1 MIIQADGDSLL
12 FITQPDHARLAA
24 EAIAHWKAG
33 AFADH
38 PRRAVILLATR
49 EHDNGWIEEDAETY
63 VDAGGTPLDFVAVPA
78 AVRQGIWP
86 RAVKRMA
93 RQDPYAAALIAQH
106 AIAVYSASRNDEGW
120 QGFFDG
126 LSQLRDTLLAA
137 SGLDRETLDADYSF
151 VNAADRLSLAFC
163 TRWAKPLESYGRQ
176 IILRGHVV
184 EITPD
189 PFDGARV
196 PLKVAARRL
205 RQQSYRTSADLRAAL
220 QHAPIEILEGEAT
233 GTA

>member
-24 EAIAHWKAG
+24 EAIGQWKAG
-33 AFADH
+33 AFANH

-93 RQDPYAAALIAQH
+93 QLDPYAAALIAQH

-120 QGFFDG
+120 QAFFDG

-137 SGLDRETLDADYSF
+137 SELDRETLDADYSF

-176 IILRGHVV
+176 IILRGDVV

-196 PLKVAARRL
+196 RLKVAARRVR
-205 RQQSYRTSADLRAAL
+205 RQPYRTSADLRAAL
-220 QHAPIEILEGEAT
+220 QDAPVEILEGEAA

>member
-220 QHAPIEILEGEAT
+220 QRAPIEILEGEAT

>member
-1 MIIQADGDSLL
+1 MIIQADGDSFL

-38 PRRAVILLATR
+38 PRRSVILLATR
-49 EHDNGWIEEDAETY
+49 EHDNGWIEEDAETH
-63 VDAGGTPLDFVAVPA
+63 VDAGGSPLDFVAVPA
-78 AVRQGIWP
+78 AVRQRIWP
-86 RAVKRMA
+86 RAVTRMA
-93 RQDPYAAALIAQH
+93 HENPYAAALIAQH
-106 AIAVYSASRNDEGW
+106 AIAVYSASRNDAGW
-120 QGFFDG
+120 QAFFDG
-126 LSQLRDTLLAA
+126 LSELRDRFLAA
-137 SGLDRETLDADYSF
+137 SRVDRQTLDADYPF

-163 TRWAKPLESYGRQ
+163 TGWAKPLESYGRQ
-176 IILRGHVV
+176 IILKGHVV

-196 PLKVAARRL
+196 PLTIRARRIP
-205 RQQSYRTSADLRAAL
+205 QQRYRTAGDLRTAL
-220 QHAPIEILEGEAT
+220 KDAPVEILRGEAA